1 MKNVMYNS
9 EDGDDASLGSLE
21 SIESDYSKDGDG
33 SSGDEDSVPNSTA
46 AKAMRIA
53 HTESKFVLCS
63 KFTAYIV
70 LFLSA
75 VAAGFAAFYFTREQ
89 EKQDFYRDV
98 RVLISS
104 LVDTS

>member
-9 EDGDDASLGSLE
+9 EDGDDESLGSLD
-21 SIESDYSKDGDG
+21 SVDSDYSSKDGEG
-33 SSGDEDSVPNSTA
+33 SSGDEDSVPHSTA
-46 AKAMRIA
+46 SKAMRIA

-75 VAAGFAAFYFTREQ
+75 VAAGVAAFYFTREQ
-89 EKQDFYRDV
+89 EKHDFYRDV
-98 RVLISS
+98 RL
-104 LVDTS
+104 LMQ

>member
-1 MKNVMYNS
+1 MYNS
-9 EDGDDASLGSLE
+9 EDGDDESLGSLDAVD
-21 SIESDYSKDGDG
+21 SDYSSKDGEGEG
-33 SSGDEDSVPNSTA
+33 SSGDEDSVPRSTA
-46 AKAMRIA
+46 SKATRIA

-75 VAAGFAAFYFTREQ
+75 VAAGVAAFYFTREQ

-98 RVLISS
+98 RL
-104 LVDTS
+104 LMQ